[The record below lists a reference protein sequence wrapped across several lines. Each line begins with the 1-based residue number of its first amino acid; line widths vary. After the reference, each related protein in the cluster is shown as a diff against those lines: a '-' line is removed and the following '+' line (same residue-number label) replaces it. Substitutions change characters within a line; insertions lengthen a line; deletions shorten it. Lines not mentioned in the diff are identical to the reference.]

1 MTQPATLTITARTR
15 IGFGCTT
22 MAEQTPAG
30 LRVAAPTFAA
40 EFGTVRT
47 IQDRAR
53 AYRRCVGA
61 DGGTFSRDGWWVR
74 GRRVNAEDISDA
86 IYDIV
91 TCGKSSATVRVLD

>member
-1 MTQPATLTITARTR
+1 MSKPATLTITARTR

-22 MAEQTPAG
+22 HTEQTPAG
-30 LRVAAPTFAA
+30 LRVAEPTFVA
-40 EFGTVRT
+40 ETGTVRT

-53 AYRRCVGA
+53 AYRRCIGA

-74 GRRVNAEDISDA
+74 GCRVDAEDISDA

-91 TCGKSSATVRVLD
+91 TRGAASATVRVVG